1 MVVGFITIFAKQCL
15 SPLILWVWIP
25 LRRGV
30 LDTTLYD
37 EDCQWLATGRWFSLG
52 TPVSPN
58 NKTDH
63 HNIAEVLLKE
73 ALNTINLPH
82 PLNPVFIMG
91 GYSNKGAMLQIFTS
105 TYAVTRYQYS
115 CYEFDSCRWL
125 VVRDTCLSMTCN
137 KSVVFFTCSWFLS
150 QLKLFATVQV

>member
-1 MVVGFITIFAKQCL
+1 MVVGFTTIFAKQCL
-15 SPLILWVWIP
+15 SPLILWVRIP
-25 LRRGV
+25 FGRGV

-52 TPVSPN
+52 APVSPN

-73 ALNTINLPH
+73 VLNTINLPH
-82 PLNPVFIMG
+82 PLNSVFIMG
-91 GYSNKGAMLQIFTS
+91 GYSNKGAIVTWTWLQIFTS
-105 TYAVTRYQYS
+105 TYAVTPYQYS

-125 VVRDTCLSMTCN
+125 IVRDTCLSM
-137 KSVVFFTCSWFLS
+137 SAISQWFSSHAPDSSLN
-150 QLKLFATVQV
+150 